1 MFYLFALCQFI
12 PPTKDEW
19 VFLAIHYNL
28 FNKNKHIDIMAKQL
42 IREALVDE
50 IMCDLLNGMS
60 RFQVRRKLEEDQYET
75 RKTSDMNYQKKME
88 LIAECFKRFALETKD
103 ERDAARDIMYARILS
118 VYEDAITVHD
128 RKSALQALKQLTDL
142 QGLLIPE
149 ISRDDIM
156 KTIPTIQ
163 ISFGCP
169 KKETEEEEEVSD
181 EDTTEENTETTDK
194 SV

>member
-1 MFYLFALCQFI
+1 
-12 PPTKDEW
+12 
-19 VFLAIHYNL
+19 
-28 FNKNKHIDIMAKQL
+28 MAKQL

-75 RKTSDMNYQKKME
+75 RKTSDMNYCKKME

-163 ISFGCP
+163 ITFGCP
-169 KKETEEEEEVSD
+169 KKENEEEEVND
-181 EDTTEENTETTDK
+181 EDTTDENTETADK
-194 SV
+194 SL

>member
-1 MFYLFALCQFI
+1 
-12 PPTKDEW
+12 
-19 VFLAIHYNL
+19 
-28 FNKNKHIDIMAKQL
+28 MAKQL
-42 IREALVDE
+42 IKEALLDE
-50 IMCDLLNGMS
+50 IMCDLINGVS
-60 RFQVRRKLEEDQYET
+60 RFQIKRKLDEDQYET
-75 RKTSDMNYQKKME
+75 RTTSEMTYNTKMD

-103 ERDAARDIMYARILS
+103 ERDKARDIMYARVLS

-163 ISFGCP
+163 ITFGCP
-169 KKETEEEEEVSD
+169 KKEDEEEEVND
-181 EDTTEENTETTDK
+181 EDTTEENTETADK
-194 SV
+194 S

>member
-1 MFYLFALCQFI
+1 
-12 PPTKDEW
+12 
-19 VFLAIHYNL
+19 
-28 FNKNKHIDIMAKQL
+28 MAKQL

-169 KKETEEEEEVSD
+169 KKETEEEEVSD
-181 EDTTEENTETTDK
+181 EDTTDENTETTDK
-194 SV
+194 SL

>member
-1 MFYLFALCQFI
+1 M
-12 PPTKDEW
+12 K
-19 VFLAIHYNL
+19 
-28 FNKNKHIDIMAKQL
+28 
-42 IREALVDE
+42 EALLDE

-60 RFQVRRKLEEDQYET
+60 RFQIRRKLEEDQYET
-75 RKTSDMNYQKKME
+75 RKTSDMKYNHKME

-103 ERDAARDIMYARILS
+103 ERDKARDIMYARILS

-149 ISRDDIM
+149 VSRDDILQ
-156 KTIPTIQ
+156 TIPTIQ

-169 KKETEEEEEVSD
+169 KKEDEPTEEYEEEEVGD
-181 EDTTEENTETTDK
+181 EKTKKTD
-194 SV
+194 

>member
-1 MFYLFALCQFI
+1 
-12 PPTKDEW
+12 
-19 VFLAIHYNL
+19 
-28 FNKNKHIDIMAKQL
+28 MAKQL
-42 IREALVDE
+42 MREALVDE

-163 ISFGCP
+163 ITFGCP
-169 KKETEEEEEVSD
+169 KKETEEDEEEEVND
-181 EDTTEENTETTDK
+181 EGTTNENTETTDK

>member
-1 MFYLFALCQFI
+1 
-12 PPTKDEW
+12 
-19 VFLAIHYNL
+19 
-28 FNKNKHIDIMAKQL
+28 MAKQL
-42 IREALVDE
+42 MREALVDE

-60 RFQVRRKLEEDQYET
+60 RFQVKRKLDEDQYET
-75 RKTSDMNYQKKME
+75 RKTSEMNNSSKND

-103 ERDAARDIMYARILS
+103 ERDKARDIMYARILS

-142 QGLLIPE
+142 QGLLMPE
-149 ISRDDIM
+149 ISRDDLM

-169 KKETEEEEEVSD
+169 KKEEEVSD
-181 EDTTEENTETTDK
+181 DEPTEEDTTSTDE
-194 SV
+194 SVQS

>member
-1 MFYLFALCQFI
+1 
-12 PPTKDEW
+12 
-19 VFLAIHYNL
+19 
-28 FNKNKHIDIMAKQL
+28 
-42 IREALVDE
+42 
-50 IMCDLLNGMS
+50 
-60 RFQVRRKLEEDQYET
+60 
-75 RKTSDMNYQKKME
+75 ME

-118 VYEDAITVHD
+118 VYEDAIAVHD

-163 ISFGCP
+163 ITFGCP

-181 EDTTEENTETTDK
+181 EDTTFENTETTDK
-194 SV
+194 SM

>member
-1 MFYLFALCQFI
+1 
-12 PPTKDEW
+12 
-19 VFLAIHYNL
+19 
-28 FNKNKHIDIMAKQL
+28 MAKQL
-42 IREALVDE
+42 MREALVDE

-75 RKTSDMNYQKKME
+75 RKTSEMNYQKKME

-163 ISFGCP
+163 ITFGCP
-169 KKETEEEEEVSD
+169 KKEDEPTEEEEEEVSH
-181 EDTTEENTETTDK
+181 EDTTDENTETTDK
-194 SV
+194 SL